1 MPALDSQLILPSDC
15 YLMIQIFDDKIYMEE
30 QAAKWGGNMKKI
42 VNKPASVL
50 RSVSPI
56 MCTPS
61 NGFGVEG
68 FFSGTLSSDEYIS
81 RVTASEPSDD
91 LPSSAFKD
99 GSTRR
104 TPKNK
109 NDTGV
114 FMFEILQY

>member
-1 MPALDSQLILPSDC
+1 MWEGS
-15 YLMIQIFDDKIYMEE
+15 
-30 QAAKWGGNMKKI
+30 GNMKKI